1 MFWEFIRNHF
11 CVCVCVFVPCSLPC
25 PIKMFAAKIWTRLI
39 NTLATEQWI
48 ATKNVALF
56 SATAWKFF
64 YFGTQRI
71 SEQCDVE
78 YWCLTFSVNCLVGFD
93 NCNHI
98 PFDVLHF
105 LASLSSQENMGILCC
120 FFLRWFALWK
130 TLYGPFDFKINLVAL
145 HWTLSSLLCFSWWM
159 DTRGLSRIADLI

>member
-1 MFWEFIRNHF
+1 MCFENSLESIS
-11 CVCVCVFVPCSLPC
+11 VCVFVPCSLPC
-25 PIKMFAAKIWTRLI
+25 PVKMFAALIWTRLI

-71 SEQCDVE
+71 SEQCFVE

-120 FFLRWFALWK
+120 FFCDGLLFERHCMVHLILKLTLLLYTELSQVCYVSLGEWTPEDWAVLQIWF
-130 TLYGPFDFKINLVAL
+130 N
-145 HWTLSSLLCFSWWM
+145 
-159 DTRGLSRIADLI
+159 